1 VFHNIR
7 GRLRGA
13 AYRLS
18 PFYNSLAAMHADS
31 YVIERHQPHGHI
43 NEAPDFTRQREP
55 RHGSVDDF
63 AARHGIS
70 RGYLYELW
78 KRGEGPAYIQLGKRR
93 FVTKDAGAAWRKSL
107 EKTAKATKAA
117 A

>member
-1 VFHNIR
+1 MSSSVINPTDISMKHRI
-7 GRLRGA
+7 
-13 AYRLS
+13 S
-18 PFYNSLAAMHADS
+18 PDS
-31 YVIERHQPHGHI
+31 ANR
-43 NEAPDFTRQREP
+43 DMD
-55 RHGSVDDF
+55 SVDDF